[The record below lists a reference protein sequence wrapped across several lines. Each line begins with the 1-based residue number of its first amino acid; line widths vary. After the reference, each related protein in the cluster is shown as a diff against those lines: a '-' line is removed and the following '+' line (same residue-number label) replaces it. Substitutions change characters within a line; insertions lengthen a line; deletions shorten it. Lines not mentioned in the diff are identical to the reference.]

1 MRTKQ
6 RNVEMRADV
15 HSFHRGKVQFKY
27 NLLRIELL
35 LLGKLETLFSL
46 RNKYISLIYFSGN
59 AFHKS

>member
-1 MRTKQ
+1 
-6 RNVEMRADV
+6 MRADV